1 MATTGA
7 QISTTAIDIKVAT
20 IGPSGAAVALTAG
33 TTYSVQNTGNT
44 EVLISEQATA
54 PALGVWWHVIRPT
67 EGTQVVVDT
76 DGLWCRT
83 ALGNSAIAVTEI
95 T

>member
-54 PALGVWWHVIRPT
+54 PRVGRLVARH
-67 EGTQVVVDT
+67 
-76 DGLWCRT
+76 
-83 ALGNSAIAVTEI
+83 
-95 T
+95 